1 MKPEELFRAR
11 KRFNLDLSS
20 PDEAVIALAGNP
32 NTGKSTIF
40 NSLTGMKQHTGNWP
54 GKTVLRAQG
63 EYSFEGRT
71 YKLID
76 LPGTYS
82 LFANSSDELVA
93 RDFIC
98 FACPDATVV
107 VTDATS
113 LERNL
118 NLVLQ
123 IFEITDK
130 VIVCVNLID
139 EAQRKAIYVDT
150 NLLAEELGVPVI
162 AAAGRRG
169 IGLIELKFLIR
180 DMVEGKIKTSPRI
193 VKYDDEMEF
202 LIARIQ
208 EKIAFLPVSRFIN
221 PRWIALRILDG
232 DKSIWDGMIKY
243 WPEESGVRR
252 A

>member
-1 MKPEELFRAR
+1 MDFDYLLQVR
-11 KRFNLDLSS
+11 KKFDVHLSS
-20 PDEAVIALAGNP
+20 PGEAVIALAGNP

-40 NSLTGMKQHTGNWP
+40 NSLTGLRQHTGNWP
-54 GKTVLRAQG
+54 GKTVIRAQG
-63 EYSFEGRT
+63 EYVFEGRI

-82 LFANSSDELVA
+82 LFARSADELVA

-107 VTDATS
+107 VADATS

-123 IFEITDK
+123 ILEITDK

-139 EAQRKAIYVDT
+139 EAERKSVYINT
-150 NLLAEELGVPVI
+150 ELLAEELGVPVVAT
-162 AAAGRRG
+162 AARKGT
-169 IGLIELKFLIR
+169 GLKELKLLIR

-193 VKYDDEMEF
+193 VKYDEELEA
-202 LIARIQ
+202 LIDRIKS
-208 EKIAFLPVSRFIN
+208 EISSLPVSKFIN

-232 DKSIWDGMIKY
+232 DKSLWEGMQRY
-243 WPEESGVRR
+243 WEGESG
-252 A
+252 AIDL